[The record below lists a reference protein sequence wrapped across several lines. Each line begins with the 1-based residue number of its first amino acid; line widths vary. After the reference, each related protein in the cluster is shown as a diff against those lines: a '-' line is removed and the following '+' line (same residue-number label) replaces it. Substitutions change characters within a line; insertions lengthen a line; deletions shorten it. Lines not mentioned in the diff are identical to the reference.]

1 MILSYVSFTKSEADP
16 IALPACFT
24 TPRATRF
31 TRVTAVTL
39 RFRLG
44 ELFLDE
50 LFLDEIF
57 LDALFLDALFLDALL
72 RVPPF
77 FAAVLRRAEPDL
89 LPAFLVLRDA
99 DFLVAPLRDDFLA
112 AVLLDDFLDAFFA
125 LDAERLRP
133 RDDLD
138 AVAIAL
144 LLDDEDT
151 VDAAHGHE
159 RASTTARFAR
169 TE

>member
-31 TRVTAVTL
+31 TRVTVVTL

-50 LFLDEIF
+50 LFLE
-57 LDALFLDALFLDALL
+57 ALFLDALFLDALL

>member
-1 MILSYVSFTKSEADP
+1 MSFTKSEADP

-31 TRVTAVTL
+31 TRVTVVTL

-50 LFLDEIF
+50 LFLE
-57 LDALFLDALFLDALL
+57 ALFLDALL

>member
-1 MILSYVSFTKSEADP
+1 MSFTKSEAEP

-50 LFLDEIF
+50 LFLDELF
-57 LDALFLDALFLDALL
+57 LEALFFDELL

-77 FAAVLRRAEPDL
+77 FAAGLRRAEPDL
-89 LPAFLVLRDA
+89 LPVFLVLRDA

-112 AVLLDDFLDAFFA
+112 AVRLELEDFLDAFFA

-133 RDDLD
+133 RDDVD

-151 VDAAHGHE
+151 VGAAHGHE

>member
-1 MILSYVSFTKSEADP
+1 MSFTNSEADP

-39 RFRLG
+39 RFPPERFFEALFFVV
-44 ELFLDE
+44 LFLE
-50 LFLDEIF
+50 
-57 LDALFLDALFLDALL
+57 ALFFVVLL
-72 RVPPF
+72 REPLLLF
-77 FAAVLRRAEPDL
+77 FAAVRLREADL
-89 LPAFLVLRDA
+89 LADLRPVFFVLRDA

-112 AVLLDDFLDAFFA
+112 PDLLDDLLDAFFA

-144 LLDDEDT
+144 LLDHEDT
-151 VDAAHGHE
+151 VDAARGHE
-159 RASTTARFAR
+159 RTSTTARFAR

>member
-1 MILSYVSFTKSEADP
+1 MSFTKSVAVP
-16 IALPACFT
+16 MALPACFT

-39 RFRLG
+39 RFGLG
-44 ELFLDE
+44 ERFLA
-50 LFLDEIF
+50 
-57 LDALFLDALFLDALL
+57 ALLLDALL
-72 RVPPF
+72 RAPPLLF
-77 FAAVLRRAEPDL
+77 FAAELRREADL
-89 LPAFLVLRDA
+89 LADFRLVFLLLRDGV
-99 DFLVAPLRDDFLA
+99 FLVAPLRDDFLA
-112 AVLLDDFLDAFFA
+112 AVLLDDLVDAFFA

-151 VDAAHGHE
+151 VGAAHGHE

-169 TE
+169 THENCKRHSVISIW